1 MSYKFNS
8 QYQLGPIIDPVDSS
22 NLVKNIPMLFSANL
36 DFAYR
41 NGGAYTKEFINHLSD
56 DFFYSKNLII
66 DSRVHMLMPDYYP
79 CIPGW
84 HHDDVP
90 RSREDGQPNYVN
102 PEYHAKHCM
111 MLVNGDIAPTEF
123 AIGEAEFPEIE
134 KGKVIYKEWHPIVHE
149 KIEAGELKAVSA
161 PSDTLIYFDDHTW
174 HRGTRAVKAGWR
186 FFIRATIN
194 TGRKPVNEIRQQVQV
209 YVDPIHLGW

>member
-1 MSYKFNS
+1 
-8 QYQLGPIIDPVDSS
+8 
-22 NLVKNIPMLFSANL
+22 
-36 DFAYR
+36 
-41 NGGAYTKEFINHLSD
+41 
-56 DFFYSKNLII
+56 
-66 DSRVHMLMPDYYP
+66 MLMPEYYP

-123 AIGEAEFPEIE
+123 AVGEAEFPEIE
-134 KGKVIYKEWHPIVHE
+134 KGKIIYKEWHPLVNE
-149 KIEAGELKAVSA
+149 KIEAGELTTVSA
-161 PSDTLIYFDDHTW
+161 PSDTLIYFDDQTW
-174 HRGTRAVKAGWR
+174 HRGTKAVKAGWR

-194 TGRKPVNEIRQQVQV
+194 TGRKPVNEIRKQVQV
-209 YVDPIHLGW
+209 YIDPIHQGW

>member
-8 QYQLGPIIDPVDSS
+8 QYTLGPIIDEVDKS

-41 NGGAYTKEFINHLSD
+41 NGGAYTREFINQLSD
-56 DFFYSKNLII
+56 EFVFSGDLII

-90 RSREDGQPNYVN
+90 RSREDGQPNYDN

-134 KGKVIYKEWHPIVHE
+134 KGKVIYKEWHPMVHE
-149 KIEAGELKAVSA
+149 KIEAGELQAVSA
-161 PSDTLIYFDDHTW
+161 PSERLIYFDDHTW